1 MHPDAKSFYSH
12 HNNDLE
18 RACSVL
24 KTGIR
29 YEVGIELMHNFKSQS
44 CARPSKIPQSLY
56 DAGFPE
62 KPRDGHFFYVELK
75 MDGER
80 LQVLFHHPHHP
91 HHPLIQHPSPRS
103 LSSISTERLYYFA
116 DTPQPQIITNPAP
129 GFEDLAFSVRP
140 KSHHCMS
147 PRPPDAVRRPSFRST
162 RTGMSSNSSAAAAR
176 TTLRSTWSHLPWC
189 V

>member
-62 KPRDGHFFYVELK
+62 KPRDGNFFYVELK

-80 LQVLFHHPHHP
+80 LQVLTLQPHR
-91 HHPLIQHPSPRS
+91 PLIQHPSPRS
-103 LSSISTERLYYFA
+103 LGSISTERPYFA
-116 DTPQPQIITNPAP
+116 KTLQPQIITRPVLDL
-129 GFEDLAFSVRP
+129 EDLAFSARP
-140 KSHHCMS
+140 KSHHVMS
-147 PRPPDAVRRPSFRST
+147 PRPPDVVCRPSSRST
-162 RTGMSSNSSAAAAR
+162 RTGMSSNSLAAAAR